1 MTLLSPSQSI
11 HTIPSPTQQQALSSS
26 SSSSCCC
33 KKINMATS
41 TSCFL
46 LQTFP
51 HFHCHN
57 HTNKCRFGSTRS
69 KIHSRPLLL
78 VVSSSAAAAAE
89 AGVAAVSQGEDS
101 KYLAR
106 ESRWGVR
113 RMVKVGEEMRKVA
126 HVQAEAFHTPVAL
139 FNDLFFDFF
148 KVRTPVHSGSYV

>member
-1 MTLLSPSQSI
+1 
-11 HTIPSPTQQQALSSS
+11 
-26 SSSSCCC
+26 
-33 KKINMATS
+33 MATS
-41 TSCFL
+41 TSSFPL
-46 LQTFP
+46 KTFP

-57 HTNKCRFGSTRS
+57 HTNKCRFGSTTRS
-69 KIHSRPLLL
+69 KIHSRPLFLL
-78 VVSSSAAAAAE
+78 VVSSSAAA
-89 AGVAAVSQGEDS
+89 GVAAVSQGRDS

-148 KVRTPVHSGSYV
+148 KVRTPLLLAVQNANVVFAL